1 MPESTTER
9 LPLKE
14 ELANKFIAFLGLRKI
29 LDGLPLDKEPNDNS
43 GEHGL
48 DHDKIIELKLG
59 SVCLHNIKPQEIA
72 AMVDLLCECNSLT
85 KEQTKTFNLIGLD
98 LLSFKLQ
105 KHKELEELQNSNKLP
120 PQVELCDAGKT
131 GAYWR
136 NRFIDG
142 KMIVTEREGAIDT
155 NSTTGMIDLNGL
167 KALMRVLP
175 NTLIRDF
182 VGLYN
187 SLYPDNPKLTLP
199 EPGQKQVALCLSVLA
214 NSNILACDIFDIA
227 NYVSEVLLKASKQ
240 QGECAIVRLLGDALP
255 QLHMPRNSKRF
266 HEALVEQA
274 PKDDTSNPAEK
285 LKDPENVK
293 LYEKL
298 LKSIASQCD
307 GLRMRNSP
315 NSSKPL
321 DLNVLKENFEAMKGG
336 QEGFFSLRESNEV
349 NDYYCKLIRA
359 YLDDFYD
366 DTKYGTRYNA
376 LCDIEWDVLQSLFEM
391 HVAKGRLQ
399 KSRSQRTFELFERH
413 GGRLP
418 RKSGL
423 SEEEKA
429 TIRLID
435 SDQLTPFDQQRLY
448 HFFQDNRAVFDG
460 NQYVLRFW
468 HCAIFTEQKIGE
480 DFCADLCS
488 LMMDLMPD
496 ADTDTNTSVD
506 TRTESKRQLQRI
518 ALILDMRKDEL
529 KNLNP
534 WAVSFFCF
542 RYGPLLRWLASS
554 SDFSFVLQRRSGL
567 NAVDIKHP
575 ILRSLFA
582 LEVADAANTGSMAV
596 LESKYCFILGRA
608 WAFRNVV
615 VDQAELNQFY
625 QELATQDLHSQNWII
640 KFELI
645 AYYNNNE
652 SPNPTKLEWAFKD
665 STVGVMAPLDVYS
678 VAQSRQVQIGC
689 FKHNILSDQ
698 GTIQNLSLNDTSTL
712 DAWYERK
719 SKGDNSLH
727 GLFFSAVPYAQ
738 NSVSQ
743 LFYSLIGKLRLNL
756 EDPLANSSAD
766 LGSALGEAHDV
777 LTECE
782 ARFKAFEAAYLSVV
796 VKLSQG
802 AMDLMQVD
810 DIVRKLSLL
819 QVSLLHLSRVFEG
832 AKAPMLL
839 GDSKA
844 LMQLVASIGVAFI
857 PHHRSF
863 NSILDKELSQDRNA
877 VGADTSESLKL
888 AQSFNQQAFDYAIA
902 TPLSVEGIRSYARK
916 LERVVAFVRS
926 VFDNKLVVDDSSM
939 LRDSF
944 VHGFAH
950 NDNAEMVINCCST
963 WSNGIDAE
971 QEGARESAKILVA
984 RQNRAGITLYES
996 PEILKSVYTGENLRR
1011 SKPGRTSAKDQI
1023 IANTVDARVP
1033 FWVYDRE
1040 VRTGIN
1046 WFLTDTDK
1054 GKSSDHCSI
1063 LLLDCG
1069 IVQIPLLIY
1078 RILCDFAAS
1087 KKLKVDLIIVNQ
1099 DESLSKAIY
1108 KTFEA
1113 DCFASS
1119 HESAL
1124 SDFVRDVSVRIHY
1137 RPSGTIAPES
1147 DATVLSQ
1154 LGVEDGMVDL
1164 CMLFHNLDA
1173 KAQYQFGQP
1182 TPVALAT
1189 DEVNYHPELITNV
1202 DATHPK
1208 EPSNFVAPPVQPL
1221 SKIIALRV
1229 LYALMK
1235 DDCPEE
1241 RTACGNGMVPVVP
1254 LFKRTL
1260 VNTESTKELIKKA
1273 HAFADV
1279 VMYFDALNTKQY
1291 LVAQGVSVEYQTKI
1305 DWVDL
1310 NFIVARADPNGALK
1324 SKLEDDFAFLGFS
1337 GDYKDQ
1343 LIGWVLDDAILT
1355 AGNLVRRAT
1364 HLTSRSHEMLG
1375 VVMSRFMAQA
1385 VLAYNQKRSLSGYQV
1400 VATRFLMI
1408 DDYMRYFTE
1417 RSNKSRADIFCL
1429 QVLKRE
1435 KDGAN
1440 SSGVGG
1446 GDHDYL
1452 MTLLV
1457 VESKYLSKRFAGEK
1471 LKYHWRSIWQ
1481 SRQSVSRVVRALCAN
1496 KESNVLDREPMLNLC
1511 ANMLL
1516 DGSGSSAKDLES
1528 CSPSD
1533 LQEIVK
1539 VQQLIRDDAV
1549 DVLVQGCSFVFA
1561 YERESA
1567 NGAYVSEIDPSHAV
1581 MQIAFSKSGLMQ
1593 VLEGYK
1599 SYKTNGSP
1607 DLLACFFEKL
1617 LDRTDIIERRKARI
1631 KSFFTQYCS
1640 HFQ

>member
-48 DHDKIIELKLG
+48 YHDKIIELKLG

-85 KEQTKTFNLIGLD
+85 EEQTKTFNLIGLD

-105 KHKELEELQNSNKLP
+105 KHKELEGLQNSNKLP

-155 NSTTGMIDLNGL
+155 NSTTGTIDLNGL

-240 QGECAIVRLLGDALP
+240 QGECAIVRLLGYALP

-391 HVAKGRLQ
+391 HVAKGGQQ

-413 GGRLP
+413 GGSLP
-418 RKSGL
+418 RKSEL

-468 HCAIFTEQKIGE
+468 HRAIFTEQKIGE

-488 LMMDLMPD
+488 LMMDLMP
-496 ADTDTNTSVD
+496 DTDTNTSVD

-582 LEVADAANTGSMAV
+582 LEVADAANTGSMAA

-652 SPNPTKLEWAFKD
+652 SNPTKLEWAFKD
-665 STVGVMAPLDVYS
+665 SAVGVMTPLDAYS
-678 VAQSRQVQIGC
+678 VAKSRQVQIGC
-689 FKHNILSDQ
+689 FRHNILSAQ
-698 GTIQNLSLNDTSTL
+698 GVIQNLSLNDTSTL
-712 DAWYERK
+712 DAWYE
-719 SKGDNSLH
+719 SKRDGESNLH
-727 GLFFSAVPYAQ
+727 GLFFSSAPCAQ

-743 LFYSLIGKLRLNL
+743 LFNSLISKMRLCL
-756 EDPLANSSAD
+756 EGSQAKISAD

-839 GDSKA
+839 ADCKA
-844 LMQLVASIGVAFI
+844 MLQLVASIGVAFI
-857 PHHRSF
+857 PHPESF
-863 NSILDKELSQDRNA
+863 NTILTKSLYHDINA
-877 VGADTSESLKL
+877 VGEGAVESYKSI
-888 AQSFNQQAFDYAIA
+888 QGFNQQAFYYAIA

-916 LERVVAFVRS
+916 LERVVAFVKS
-926 VFDNKLVVDDSSM
+926 IFDNKLVVDDSSM
-939 LRDSF
+939 LLDSF
-944 VHGFAH
+944 AHGFAY
-950 NDNAEMVINCCST
+950 NDNAEMVINCRST
-963 WSNGIDAE
+963 WMNGANAE
-971 QEGARESAKILVA
+971 QGGVHEHEAAKILVA
-984 RQNRAGITLYES
+984 RQNRAGHTLYED
-996 PEILKSVYTGENLRR
+996 PEISKSVYTGENLGKR
-1011 SKPGRTSAKDQI
+1011 KPGRTSAKDQI

-1033 FWVYDRE
+1033 FWVYERE
-1040 VRTGIN
+1040 VRTGIY
-1046 WFLTDTDK
+1046 WFLTDK

-1069 IVQIPLLIY
+1069 IVQIPSLIY
-1078 RILCDFAAS
+1078 RILCDISANE
-1087 KKLKVDLIIVNQ
+1087 KLKIDLIIVNQ
-1099 DESLSKAIY
+1099 DESLTKAIY
-1108 KTFEA
+1108 KTFES

-1119 HESAL
+1119 HESAF
-1124 SDFVRDVSVRIHY
+1124 SDFVRDVSVRIY
-1137 RPSGTIAPES
+1137 SIPKDSIALEKG
-1147 DATVLSQ
+1147 ATVLSQ
-1154 LGVEDGMVDL
+1154 LGVENGKVDL
-1164 CMLFHNLDA
+1164 CLLFHNLDA
-1173 KAQYQFGQP
+1173 KAQYQFGLP
-1182 TPVALAT
+1182 TPVAVAK

-1208 EPSNFVAPPVQPL
+1208 EPSNFVVSPVQPL
-1221 SKIIALRV
+1221 SKILALRV

-1235 DDCPEE
+1235 DHGFEGQ
-1241 RTACGNGMVPVVP
+1241 TGCGNGRVPVVP

-1260 VNTESTKELIKKA
+1260 ASTESTKDFIKKA

-1279 VMYFDALNTKQY
+1279 VMYFDALNAKQY
-1291 LVAQGVSVEYQTKI
+1291 LVDQGISVEYQTKI
-1305 DWVDL
+1305 DWIDL
-1310 NFIVARADPNGALK
+1310 NFIVARDDPNSVLK
-1324 SKLEDDFAFLGFS
+1324 SKLEADFAFLGYS
-1337 GDYKDQ
+1337 GDEKTRF
-1343 LIGWVLDDAILT
+1343 IKWVLDDAILT

-1375 VVMSRFMAQA
+1375 LVMSRFMAQA
-1385 VLAYNQKRSLSGYQV
+1385 VLSYNQKQNFLGYQA

-1417 RSNKSRADIFCL
+1417 HGNKSRADIFCL

-1435 KDGAN
+1435 AVDGNN
-1440 SSGVGG
+1440 SNGKKSQN
-1446 GDHDYL
+1446 YL
-1452 MTLLV
+1452 MVLQV
-1457 VESKYLSKRFAGEK
+1457 VESKYLSNKFFDENR
-1471 LKYHWRSIWQ
+1471 KYHWYSIKQ
-1481 SRQSVSRVVRALCAN
+1481 TMTTLSRIERALCAKREG
-1496 KESNVLDREPMLNLC
+1496 KEGIVLDQEPMLNLC

-1516 DGSGSSAKDLES
+1516 DGSGCSAKDLEGYLL
-1528 CSPSD
+1528 SD
-1533 LQEIVK
+1533 LQEIAF
-1539 VQQLIRDDAV
+1539 VQQLVRDGAV
-1549 DVLVQGCSFVFA
+1549 EVLVQGCSFVFA
-1561 YERESA
+1561 YEREDA
-1567 NGAYVSEIDPSHAV
+1567 NGAYVSRPDSNSAV
-1581 MQIAFSKSGLMQ
+1581 LQIVFTKRGLQQ
-1593 VLEGYK
+1593 VLAGYQ
-1599 SYKTNGSP
+1599 SYKMTQGHKVSSE
-1607 DLLACFFEKL
+1607 LLA
-1617 LDRTDIIERRKARI
+1617 
-1631 KSFFTQYCS
+1631 SFFKKFLDSELTEGRKERVEEFLRQIL
-1640 HFQ
+1640 